1 MRTARALLLALIAA
15 LLLPACGAM
24 NALGWLKTAFTGKS
38 ELVQLRVI
46 ADQDANRD
54 TATAVDLVFV
64 YDKDLVALLPKSGP
78 EWFAKRQTVV
88 ASQPADIKVVS
99 LQVPPAMAVDAP
111 VPKLG
116 NQPAAVFLFANYIE
130 KDGQFPVNLT
140 AFKSAVVRLKASSI
154 EYTAGEGAGAVS
166 NP

>member
-1 MRTARALLLALIAA
+1 MRTSRALLLAAAAA
-15 LLLPACGAM
+15 LLLPGCG
-24 NALGWLKTAFTGKS
+24 ALGWLKTAFTGKS

-46 ADQDANRD
+46 ADPDANRD

-78 EWFAKRQTVV
+78 EWFAKRQGVV
-88 ASQPADIKVVS
+88 ASQPADFKVVS
-99 LQVPPAMAVDAP
+99 LQVPPATAVDAP

-116 NQPAAVFLFANYIE
+116 NQPAAVFLFANYID

-140 AFKSAVVRLKASSI
+140 AFRNAVVRLKAGSI
-154 EYTAGEGAGAVS
+154 EYTAGESAAAVS